1 VWHDRKAWWQQE
13 QGILAY
19 LILNG
24 VFGKPEYAK
33 QARESA
39 AFYNAWMLDT
49 GAGGVYFNVL
59 SDGMPFALGGE
70 RSKGSHSMA
79 MYHSA
84 ELAFL
89 ASVYGNLLALN
100 QPMDFYFHPQPGAF
114 GGLLRVS
121 PDLLPPKSV
130 KIVQVWVNGHEHRDF
145 DPEGLTVR
153 LPRSQD
159 PQTVRVR
166 MAPVA
171 VSFSADTL
179 DTTGGH
185 ARIALLGTLGAGDL
199 SVLREQVEAAFAAG
213 CDAISIDVTDLVY
226 LDPQAVRYLALTK
239 QHQDFA
245 LDVIGAK
252 GQVAQEFQDSEL
264 YQELAT
270 AGARPARG
278 SKGGRS

>member
-1 VWHDRKAWWQQE
+1 
-13 QGILAY
+13 
-19 LILNG
+19 
-24 VFGKPEYAK
+24 
-33 QARESA
+33 
-39 AFYNAWMLDT
+39 MLDT

-59 SDGMPFALGGE
+59 ANGMPYALGGE

-89 ASVYGNLLALN
+89 SAVYSNLLSLN

-114 GGLLRVS
+114 GGQLRVS

-130 KIVQVWVNGHEHRDF
+130 KIMQVWVNGHEHRDF
-145 DPEGLTVR
+145 DPVGLTVR

-159 PQTVRVR
+159 PQVVRVR

-179 DTTGGH
+179 DTTGNN
-185 ARIALLGTLGAGDL
+185 AQISLVGTLGAGDL
-199 SVLREQVEAAFAAG
+199 AVLRDQVEAALAAG
-213 CDAISIDVTDLVY
+213 CSTITIDATDMVY
-226 LDPQAVRYLALTK
+226 LDPQAVRYLAVTK

-245 LDVIGAK
+245 LDIIGAQ
-252 GQVAQEFQDSEL
+252 GQVAQELKDTEL

-270 AGARPARG
+270 AGARAARG
-278 SKGGRS
+278 SKGGQS